1 MIILISLIN
10 QNEQSDDIENIGYDD
25 HHTLIGLITR
35 ANLVDIVYDSIWGE
49 DNETSHSSKTYS
61 NEVERENERQNET
74 QQRLT
79 SQGTQRYHE
88 DIMNGTD
95 REHTHNTDDT
105 GVDR

>member
-1 MIILISLIN
+1 M
-10 QNEQSDDIENIGYDD
+10 
-25 HHTLIGLITR
+25 
-35 ANLVDIVYDSIWGE
+35 YDSIWGE
-49 DNETSHSSKTYS
+49 ENETSHSSKTYS
-61 NEVERENERQNET
+61 NEIERENERQNET

-105 GVDR
+105 EHR

>member
-1 MIILISLIN
+1 MKRV
-10 QNEQSDDIENIGYDD
+10 
-25 HHTLIGLITR
+25 TLLKPIQMKL
-35 ANLVDIVYDSIWGE
+35 
-49 DNETSHSSKTYS
+49 
-61 NEVERENERQNET
+61 RENERQNET

-79 SQGTQRYHE
+79 TQGTQRYHE

>member
-1 MIILISLIN
+1 MN
-10 QNEQSDDIENIGYDD
+10 
-25 HHTLIGLITR
+25 
-35 ANLVDIVYDSIWGE
+35 V
-49 DNETSHSSKTYS
+49 KM
-61 NEVERENERQNET
+61 ET

-79 SQGTQRYHE
+79 TQGTQRYHE

>member
-1 MIILISLIN
+1 M
-10 QNEQSDDIENIGYDD
+10 
-25 HHTLIGLITR
+25 
-35 ANLVDIVYDSIWGE
+35 YDSIWGE

-95 REHTHNTDDT
+95 REHTHHTDDT